1 MTYIL
6 FIMTKNE
13 IAWDLTEIFASHDDP
28 KIAEAMNSLIEE
40 TDIIVNDYKGKITTE
55 TFSPQK
61 LLDLF
66 KKQEKFQANL
76 SEINLY
82 QNRLYSAKMTV
93 PESEALKNKVED
105 FTTKISKD
113 LAFLELDTAKYVNSN
128 PALVN
133 DPILSNYRHIIENI
147 KRKFP
152 HNLTE
157 LEEQLILEKDQYGVR
172 AWSNLQSKWLNTRK
186 FIVNV
191 KGEEKELSYGEAN
204 ALLTHSDRKTRIS
217 ANKSIYGLLGKEET
231 VFSLALRSV
240 CGDWV
245 NNSKRR
251 NYDSPMHDSL
261 LVNDTTQIIID
272 NLMKAIE
279 NGVGVYRRYLNLK
292 SKVLSLP
299 KLNCADIRAPLPNI
313 PHSKH
318 SWDDAKELAIQAY
331 EKFDSECSDIVRD
344 MFKRNH
350 IDASPRQGKRNGAN
364 CASWFKGKSA
374 YILMTY
380 TGEMVEIFTL
390 THELGHAIHDYL
402 AVDKQS
408 YFNVHPGYTV
418 AETAS
423 TFGELLMTDLL
434 LEKTE
439 SKEERLA
446 ILAHVLDDAGQAAFQ
461 VSARVWFEQ
470 DLYKAIEKGE
480 NLDGKTISKY
490 WCAGR
495 DKIYG
500 DSVEWFEEIDW
511 EWTMKPHY
519 YIPNFR
525 FYNYPYVYAQLFVYA
540 LYQAYKKEGKDF
552 VPKFKRLLAAGG
564 SLSPEDLG
572 EIVGLDITKQD
583 FWELGIKQY
592 EAFVNEFEKAMN

>member
-1 MTYIL
+1 MTE
-6 FIMTKNE
+6 NE

-28 KIAEAMNSLIEE
+28 KIAETMSRLLKE
-40 TDIIVNDYKGKITTE
+40 TEKIINDYKGKITSDSFT
-55 TFSPQK
+55 PQK

-66 KKQEKFQANL
+66 KKQEKFQADL
-76 SEINLY
+76 SELDLY
-82 QNRLYSAKMTV
+82 KNRLYSAKMTI

-105 FTTKISKD
+105 FMTKLSKD
-113 LAFLELDTAKYVNSN
+113 LAFVELDVAKYVNDMPS
-128 PALVN
+128 LVN
-133 DPILSNYRHIIENI
+133 DPILSNYQHILENI

-157 LEEQLILEKDQYGVR
+157 LEEQLILEKDQYGVN
-172 AWSNLQSKWLNTRK
+172 AWSMLQSKWLNTRK

-191 KGEEKELSYGEAN
+191 EGDDKELSYGEAN
-204 ALLTHSDRKTRIS
+204 ALITHPDRGTRIS
-217 ANKSIYGLLGKEET
+217 TNKSIYSLLGKEET
-231 VFSLALRSV
+231 VFSLALRSI

-261 LVNDTTQIIID
+261 LVNDTTQVIID
-272 NLMKAIE
+272 NLMKTIE
-279 NGVGVYRRYLNLK
+279 NGVGVYRRYLKLK
-292 SKVLSLP
+292 SNVLNLP
-299 KLNCADIRAPLPNI
+299 KLNCADIRAPLPNV
-313 PHSKH
+313 PHTKH
-318 SWDDAKELAIQAY
+318 SWDEAKELVIQAY
-331 EKFDSECSDIVRD
+331 ERFDSECVEIVND
-344 MFKRNH
+344 MFNRKH
-350 IDASPRQGKRNGAN
+350 IDASPREGKRNGAN
-364 CASWFKGKSA
+364 CAGWFKGKSA

-380 TGEMVEIFTL
+380 TGELTEIFTL
-390 THELGHAIHDYL
+390 IHELGHAIHDYL
-402 AVDKQS
+402 AIEKQT

-434 LEKTE
+434 LENAK
-439 SKEERLA
+439 SKEEKLA

-470 DLYKAIEKGE
+470 DLYKAVENGE

-500 DSVEWFEEIDW
+500 DSVEWLDEMNW

-540 LYQAYKKEGKDF
+540 LYQTYKKEGKKF
-552 VPKFKRLLAAGG
+552 VPKFKKLLAAGG
-564 SLSPEDLG
+564 SLSPE
-572 EIVGLDITKQD
+572 EIGALVGLDITKQD

>member
-1 MTYIL
+1 
-6 FIMTKNE
+6 MTKNFNKIE
-13 IAWDLTEIFASHDDP
+13 IAWDLSEIFASHDDP
-28 KIAEAMNSLIEE
+28 KIAETMKRLLNESEN
-40 TDIIVNDYKGKITTE
+40 IINDYKGKITLDNFT
-55 TFSPQK
+55 PQK

-66 KKQEKFQANL
+66 KRQEKFQADL
-76 SEINLY
+76 GELDLY
-82 QNRLYSAKMTV
+82 KNRLYSAKMTI

-105 FTTKISKD
+105 FMTNISKD
-113 LAFLELDTAKYVNSN
+113 LAFVELDVAKYVNDM
-128 PALVN
+128 PTLVN
-133 DPILSNYRHIIENI
+133 DPLLVSYQHILENI

-157 LEEQLILEKDQYGVR
+157 LEEQIILEKDQYGVN
-172 AWSNLQSKWLNTRK
+172 AWSMLQSKWLNTRK
-186 FIVNV
+186 FIINV
-191 KGEEKELSYGEAN
+191 EGEDKELSYGEAN
-204 ALLTHSDRKTRIS
+204 ALITHPDRGTRIS
-217 ANKSIYGLLGKEET
+217 TNKSIYSLLGKEET
-231 VFSLALRSV
+231 VFSLALRSII
-240 CGDWV
+240 GDWV

-251 NYDSPMHDSL
+251 KYDSPMHDSL
-261 LVNDTTQIIID
+261 LVNDTTQVIID
-272 NLMKAIE
+272 NLMKTVE
-279 NGVGVYRRYLNLK
+279 KGVGVYRRYLKLK
-292 SKVLSLP
+292 SNILNLP
-299 KLNCADIRAPLPNI
+299 KLTCADIRAPLPNV
-313 PHSKH
+313 PHTKY
-318 SWDDAKELAIQAY
+318 SWDEAKELVIQAY
-331 EKFDSECSDIVRD
+331 GKFDTECVDIVND
-344 MFKRNH
+344 MFNRNH
-350 IDASPRQGKRNGAN
+350 IDASPREGKRNGAN
-364 CASWFKGKSA
+364 CAGWFKGKSA

-380 TGEMVEIFTL
+380 TGELTEIYTL

-402 AVDKQS
+402 AIEEQT
-408 YFNVHPGYTV
+408 YFNIHPGYTV

-434 LEKTE
+434 LEKAKT
-439 SKEERLA
+439 KEEKLA
-446 ILAHVLDDAGQAAFQ
+446 ILAHILDDAGQAAFQ

-480 NLDGKTISKY
+480 NLDGKTISKF

-500 DSVEWFEEIDW
+500 DSVEWFEEMNW

-519 YIPNFR
+519 FIPNFR

-540 LYQAYKKEGKDF
+540 LYQTYKKEGKDF
-552 VPKFKRLLAAGG
+552 VPKFKKLLAAGG